1 MCREL
6 GFASLRA
13 RTLQLLGIARVDLGD
28 LKAAR
33 AALQEGLPVSV
44 DLGDRFVIPVG
55 LSGFAGLAAKS
66 GKHRMALRLA
76 AAAQAYRDACE
87 TALPEPE
94 PGVPGQLASAVAQ
107 DGRRRGAQAACRGPA
122 DDADGG
128 CGVRAG
134 QRARGNLAGR
144 ARGRHLPAARS
155 KSPCWRPAA

>member
-55 LSGFAGLAAKS
+55 LSGFAGLAARS

-76 AAAQAYRDACE
+76 AAAQAYRDAWRPPCPSP
-87 TALPEPE
+87 T
-94 PGVPGQLASAVAQ
+94 GCSWTG
-107 DGRRRGAQAACRGPA
+107 GWRRRSGRSAPRGPGCLPR
-122 DDADGG
+122 GG
-128 CGVRAG
+128 R
-134 QRARGNLAGR
+134 
-144 ARGRHLPAARS
+144 
-155 KSPCWRPAA
+155 